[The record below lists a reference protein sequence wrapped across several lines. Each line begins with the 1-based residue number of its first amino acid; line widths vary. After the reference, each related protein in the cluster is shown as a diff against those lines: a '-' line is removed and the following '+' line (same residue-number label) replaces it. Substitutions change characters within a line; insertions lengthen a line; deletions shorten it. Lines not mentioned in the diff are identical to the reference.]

1 MTVSLASSFA
11 WGCDCLRSGRK
22 AVWMLTVAYCRVST
36 EEQAEEGYS
45 IDGQADKLRVYA
57 QLHDLGDAVVV
68 ADPGRSGK
76 DMDRPGLQQILA
88 MVEQGHVANVLVWR
102 LDRLSR
108 NLGDLILLADQFG
121 QRGVALHSFTERI
134 DLSSATGRMFYNVL
148 GSFAQFYREQLAEN
162 VKLGLHQAARQGRWV
177 NRPKTGYDLIGGR
190 LVPNAMAPVVRRIF
204 HLRARG
210 RSFQQIENE
219 TGVKFSTVRL
229 ILMSRIYLGEVTL
242 NGEWFPGEHEA
253 IITAEEFDAA
263 QRAFSPRRGRRSR
276 EVLAGRVRCGLCR
289 RVAAVE
295 YRQNGQPVFRCRH
308 RGTGC
313 DMPRRPAR
321 ALEMAMLIGMRVLR
335 SDEDLRAAIR
345 RELDAGRAHAP
356 QGRART
362 RDESRM
368 DADVGTLEDQ
378 RRKLLALY
386 YADQIG
392 ADLFAEEEAKLR
404 SSIEL
409 RLSISQEAVEAE
421 HQADDLAQR
430 FEAVAQVLA
439 SLDIESV
446 WAEADQEERKVL
458 VDELLEEVA
467 LFPDHLEVA
476 IAGSPRLNV
485 LLEEVGVQ
493 FCGVG
498 GGT

>member
-1 MTVSLASSFA
+1 
-11 WGCDCLRSGRK
+11 
-22 AVWMLTVAYCRVST
+22 MLTVAYCRVST

-57 QLHDLGDAVVV
+57 QLHDLGEVVVV

-76 DMDRPGLQQILA
+76 DLDRPGLQQMLA
-88 MVEQGHVANVLVWR
+88 MVERGHVANVLVWR

-121 QRGVALHSFTERI
+121 DRGVALHSFMERI

-177 NRPKTGYDLIGGR
+177 NRPKTGYDLIDGR
-190 LVPNAMAPVVRRIF
+190 LVPNDMAPVVQRIF
-204 HLRARG
+204 QLRARG
-210 RSFQQIENE
+210 RSFQQIEDA

-253 IITAEEFDAA
+253 IITAEEFEAA
-263 QRAFSPRRGRRSR
+263 QRAFAPRRGRRSR
-276 EVLAGRVRCGLCR
+276 EVLAGRVRCGICR
-289 RVAAVE
+289 RAAAVE

-308 RGTGC
+308 RGSGC

-321 ALEMAMLIGMRVLR
+321 ALEMAMLIGMRVLG
-335 SDEDLRAAIR
+335 SDEELRAAIR
-345 RELDAGRAHAP
+345 RQFDAGRAHAP

-362 RDESRM
+362 RGEVRV
-368 DADVGTLEDQ
+368 DADLSALEGQ

-392 ADLFAEEEAKLR
+392 ADLFAEEEARLR
-404 SSIEL
+404 SAIEL
-409 RLSISQEAVEAE
+409 RASITQEETEAE
-421 HQADDLAQR
+421 HQADELAQR
-430 FEAVAQVLA
+430 FEAVTQVLA

-446 WAEADQEERKVL
+446 WAEADQDERKVL

-467 LFPDHLEVA
+467 LFPDHLEVV

-493 FCGVG
+493 FRGVG

>member
-1 MTVSLASSFA
+1 
-11 WGCDCLRSGRK
+11 
-22 AVWMLTVAYCRVST
+22 MLTVAYCRVST

-45 IDGQADKLRVYA
+45 IDGQADKLRMYA
-57 QLHDLGDAVVV
+57 QLHDLGEAVVV
-68 ADPGRSGK
+68 SDPGRSGK
-76 DMDRPGLQQILA
+76 DLDRPGLQQILA
-88 MVEQGHVANVLVWR
+88 MVDQGHVSNVLVWR

-121 QRGVALHSFTERI
+121 RQGVALHSFTERI

-162 VKLGLHQAARQGRWV
+162 VKLGLRQAARQGRWV
-177 NRPKTGYDLIGGR
+177 NRPKTGYDLVAGR

-204 HLRARG
+204 ELRARG

-253 IITAEEFDAA
+253 IITSEEFEAA
-263 QRAFSPRRGRRSR
+263 QRAFAPRRGRRSR
-276 EVLAGRVRCGLCR
+276 EVLAGRVRCGICR
-289 RVAAVE
+289 RAAAVE

-308 RGTGC
+308 RGVGC
-313 DMPRRPAR
+313 DMPRRPVR
-321 ALEMAMLIGMRVLR
+321 ALERAMLLGMRVLG
-335 SDEDLRAAIR
+335 SDEALRAAIR
-345 RELDAGRAHAP
+345 RELDVGRVPEPPGRAARP
-356 QGRART
+356 GESRDRART
-362 RDESRM
+362 
-368 DADVGTLEDQ
+368 ADLEAQ

-392 ADLFAEEEAKLR
+392 ADLFAEEEARLR
-404 SSIEL
+404 SAIGIRAMVAEE
-409 RLSISQEAVEAE
+409 EASAVR
-421 HQADDLAQR
+421 QADEVARR
-430 FEAVAQVLA
+430 FEEVADTLA
-439 SLDIESV
+439 NLDIESV
-446 WAEADQEERKVL
+446 WAEASQEERKVL

-493 FCGVG
+493 KCGVG